1 MERGLKIAALAGLM
15 ALSAQVMADDSSTT
29 PANKDQLMQ
38 QCMDKQKAANSGMT
52 QTAMETVCKNEVN
65 KKAKSGND
73 LATGT
78 QAPKP
83 QN

>member
-1 MERGLKIAALAGLM
+1 MKRVLKIAALTGLM
-15 ALSAQVMADDSSTT
+15 GLSAQVMADDSSAT
-29 PANKDQLMQ
+29 PPNKDQLMQ

-52 QTAMETVCKNEVN
+52 QTAMETVCKNEIN
-65 KKAKSGND
+65 KKTKNGND

>member
-1 MERGLKIAALAGLM
+1 MERGLKIAALTALM

-65 KKAKSGND
+65 KKMKSGND